1 MWSRKVLSRT
11 GDGTRL
17 ERCIDFDRWQGSQ
30 SRRGK
35 QNRQRPGH
43 VNQHGIPRWES
54 QDSLVDSEDFSS
66 GIIENN
72 FGLGRVGG
80 GGHVMNGLEYRV
92 KPF

>member
-1 MWSRKVLSRT
+1 M
-11 GDGTRL
+11 
-17 ERCIDFDRWQGSQ
+17 
-30 SRRGK
+30 
-35 QNRQRPGH
+35 
-43 VNQHGIPRWES
+43 
-54 QDSLVDSEDFSS
+54 DSEDFSS